1 MCHPVQQCVQINY
14 VIIGFFNQLNYSIIK
29 FVLSLNLHE
38 LFNVKSGQSVEYLTW
53 FVFTDNQR
61 LLNQTSSTLTQ
72 RLFPSCT
79 PAPSG
84 SLGRF
89 PASSVSVTRDGA
101 GV

>member
-29 FVLSLNLHE
+29 FVMCHNLHE

-61 LLNQTSSTLTQ
+61 LLNQTS
-72 RLFPSCT
+72 
-79 PAPSG
+79 
-84 SLGRF
+84 
-89 PASSVSVTRDGA
+89 
-101 GV
+101 